1 MSGLIGYRMGNST
14 PGDNSVEAG
23 FARDMQTHHQQAV
36 EMSFII
42 RDKTSDEA
50 IRTLAYDIIT
60 SQQQQM
66 GQMYGWLQVWGLP
79 QTGSRPPMAWMA
91 GGHGGMRMGGASS
104 ASPGSSNPE
113 TSSAMPGMAT
123 PAQLQQLRD
132 VKGKAADRLFLQLM
146 IRHHQ
151 GGLDMAQAVQGRTK
165 VRAVT
170 VLASAIETA
179 QTAEIAQMKKMLAD
193 RPATT

>member
-1 MSGLIGYRMGNST
+1 MGNST

-42 RDKTSDEA
+42 RDKTSDQA

-91 GGHGGMRMGGASS
+91 GGHGGMRMGSASKTGTGAS
-104 ASPGSSNPE
+104 GSS
-113 TSSAMPGMAT
+113 TGSAAAMPGMAT

-132 VKGKAADRLFLQLM
+132 LKGRAADRLFLQLM
-146 IRHHQ
+146 TKHHQ
-151 GGLDMAQAVQGRTK
+151 GGLEMARAVQGRTT

-170 VLASAIETA
+170 VLARAIETA
-179 QTAEIAQMKKMLAD
+179 QTAEIAQMQQMLAE